1 MVVQAIL
8 VSAGLLAPLV
18 FEVLLVSLEILEKM
32 DIRDSPV
39 ILVRS
44 DLMEKKESAVVLESL
59 DQGLPR

>member
-8 VSAGLLAPLV
+8 VSAGLLALLV
-18 FEVLLVSLEILEKM
+18 FEVLSASLEISETM
-32 DIRDSPV
+32 EIRDSPV
-39 ILVRS
+39 ILVQL